1 MGSGEKNGILWRML
15 HFTICS
21 SIFSL
26 KGLKFIVFTLKELA
40 ALITYQNRKAAYW
53 ALCLQPPTRTQFF
66 VFLATMIKER
76 WHAWKGIKF
85 EVQVQV
91 QQGTT
96 DQVVKC
102 PTAVCGSL
110 KPRFRP
116 LEPTWAKHQSAVSVD
131 QQVNTSADE
140 PFGTRAEQLLLNFQ
154 YATWLVRNSC
164 SPLESLNYAPRRGTT
179 PAVQTVVLHF
189 IRSTEVKEDV
199 RHLFPTPTSK
209 LGEGKEVRLSGFPL
223 VKPKPGASVRSEI
236 WEIQGDDTQITCDVN
251 VVTLLAQR
259 SLLVYQPTHLN
270 VNIRFSYYFLLF

>member
-1 MGSGEKNGILWRML
+1 
-15 HFTICS
+15 
-21 SIFSL
+21 
-26 KGLKFIVFTLKELA
+26 
-40 ALITYQNRKAAYW
+40 
-53 ALCLQPPTRTQFF
+53 
-66 VFLATMIKER
+66 MIKER

-102 PTAVCGSL
+102 PTGVGGSL

-189 IRSTEVKEDV
+189 IRSTEVNEDV

-209 LGEGKEVRLSGFPL
+209 LWGKKGQTFRISSG
-223 VKPKPGASVRSEI
+223 
-236 WEIQGDDTQITCDVN
+236 
-251 VVTLLAQR
+251 
-259 SLLVYQPTHLN
+259 
-270 VNIRFSYYFLLF
+270 

>member
-1 MGSGEKNGILWRML
+1 
-15 HFTICS
+15 
-21 SIFSL
+21 
-26 KGLKFIVFTLKELA
+26 
-40 ALITYQNRKAAYW
+40 
-53 ALCLQPPTRTQFF
+53 
-66 VFLATMIKER
+66 MIKER

-96 DQVVKC
+96 DQVVKR
-102 PTAVCGSL
+102 PTGVGGSL

-116 LEPTWAKHQSAVSVD
+116 LEPTWAKHQSAISVD

-164 SPLESLNYAPRRGTT
+164 SLLEPLNYAPRRGTA

-209 LGEGKEVRLSGFPL
+209 LCCEGKRSDFQDFLWLNQNLELLWEVRSGGFREMTHRL
-223 VKPKPGASVRSEI
+223 R
-236 WEIQGDDTQITCDVN
+236 
-251 VVTLLAQR
+251 VT
-259 SLLVYQPTHLN
+259 ST
-270 VNIRFSYYFLLF
+270 